1 MYRKLI
7 SLLFIVSITQSSLNA
22 NWTESLGELQK
33 SDTFNKSYLL
43 GMLTEQSYGIYK
55 IENLKSKD
63 SVLKLYEENE
73 NSLFWFDESYVVT
86 SSITELIE
94 AIKNSSNEGLNPNR
108 YHLSDINFIYKK
120 ISNSLLFDDRDLKLA
135 STKMD
140 ILLTDAFLTLAKDLH
155 EGQVDYK
162 TFQDILTKKAEEED
176 VQYVWSQKP
185 DNFNYLDILKQ
196 SKESEQIKTALNALV
211 PTNELYNRFKDA
223 YIRYRDVKEQG
234 GLKKI
239 PKSGTLKVGSK
250 SNVVKALRSRLAQS
264 GDLDYADEENKR
276 FDNEVKN
283 ALKRFQRRVGI
294 WPSGVLNASTRKALN
309 VPVEKRLKKLKLNLE
324 RTRWEK
330 DSFDNRYV
338 IVNIPEFIMRFMD
351 SNEELISSRVIVGKR
366 KNPTPI
372 FQSKMSYVVLNPTWS
387 VPNSIIAKEMLE
399 HLQEDPYYLE
409 DRNYKVYDSWNKK
422 SRKEIDS
429 FDVDWLQY
437 DDASKIPYNIVQNPG
452 KRNPLGR
459 MKFMFPNKYA
469 VYLHDTD
476 TKNLFKK
483 PVRAF
488 SHGCIRLYQPQKFL
502 KFVSNNYMD
511 NSYED
516 VKTKLDSKEN
526 ESLTLN
532 DKIPVYI
539 RYYTA
544 FVDGDGG
551 VHFGRDIYGYD
562 KIQQKILN

>member
-7 SLLFIVSITQSSLNA
+7 SLLFLASIMQTSLGA

-33 SDTFNKSYLL
+33 SDSFNKSYLL
-43 GMLTEQSYGIYK
+43 GMLTDQSYGIYK
-55 IENLKSKD
+55 VENLKSRD
-63 SVLKLYEENE
+63 LVLKLYENNE
-73 NSLFWFDESYVVT
+73 NKLYWFDESGII
-86 SSITELIE
+86 SSEISELIE
-94 AIKNSSNEGLNPNR
+94 SIKNSSNEGLNPNR
-108 YHLSDINFIYKK
+108 YHLSEINFINKK
-120 ISNSLLFDDRDLKLA
+120 ITNSLLFDDRDLKLA

-140 ILLTDAFLTLAKDLH
+140 ILLSDAFLTLAKDLH
-155 EGQVDYK
+155 QGQIDYQG
-162 TFQDILTKKAEEED
+162 FQDILTVKSEEED
-176 VQYVWSQKP
+176 VNYVWSQKLEK
-185 DNFNYLDILKQ
+185 FNYLDILKQ
-196 SKESEQIKTALNALV
+196 SRESGEIKTSLFALT
-211 PTNELYNRFKDA
+211 PTTDIYNRFKDA
-223 YIRYRDVKEQG
+223 YIRYRDVKNQG
-234 GLKKI
+234 GFKKI
-239 PKSGTLKVGSK
+239 PKSGTLKVGAK
-250 SNVVKALRSRLAQS
+250 SNVVKALRVRLAQS
-264 GDLDYADEENKR
+264 GDLDYSDEENKR
-276 FDNEVKN
+276 FDDSVKN
-283 ALKRFQRRVGI
+283 ALKRFQKRVGI
-294 WPSGVLNASTRKALN
+294 WPAGVLNASTRRALN
-309 VPVEKRLKKLKLNLE
+309 VPISKRLKKLKLNLE
-324 RTRWEK
+324 RSRWER

-338 IVNIPEFIMRFMD
+338 IVNIPEFYMRFMD
-351 SNEELISSRVIVGKR
+351 SNEELISSRVIVGKPS
-366 KNPTPI
+366 KPTPI

-409 DRNYKVYDSWNKK
+409 DRNYKVYDGWNKK
-422 SRKEIDS
+422 KRKEIDS

-476 TKNLFKK
+476 TKKLFKK

-511 NSYED
+511 SSYAD
-516 VKTKLDSKEN
+516 VKEKLDSKEN
-526 ESLTLN
+526 ESLNLN

-551 VHFGRDIYGYD
+551 VHFGKDIYGYD
-562 KIQQKILN
+562 KIQQKLLN